1 MNLREVTYIYDFE
14 VFAHDYFVV
23 FKRLR
28 DGVHFGFHNDN
39 EGVRQFMLDNVPLLC
54 GFNNK
59 HYDNFILKAVLVGCS
74 PEEVKQVND
83 EIIVKGTL
91 GWNIP
96 FLRDCGIWFDSF
108 DLMDDM
114 QMGLSLKAIEAH
126 LGMDIEETE
135 VDFNL
140 DRALTIAEQEKTF
153 KYCQYDVDATEKLFD
168 LRKDYLEN
176 KIKIGQMRGL
186 REAEALYMTNPKLTA
201 TYLQARQ
208 PEKFWNDER
217 NYRYPK
223 QLLTEYIPEEV
234 IEYFNRLHDDRIP
247 MDEIMGTRLEIKIGE
262 CPCTLGFGGIH
273 GAILNYQEEATET
286 RSIRN
291 KDVASYYPNLM
302 RLMGYCSRA
311 MPDPQMYADII
322 ARRVEAKKAGDKATA
337 NALKLVLNSTYG
349 GMLNGQGET
358 AFNDLYDPLM
368 ARSVCISGQ
377 LFLLELTEHLVRECP
392 TLKVIQLN
400 TDGIMVSFDNTDE
413 PKWQEITQEWQDR
426 TGFELEE
433 DFIKKIVQKDVNN
446 YVEVPMDP
454 KKEPKVK
461 GAQLVRGI
469 SPAGAFNINNNA
481 RVVAKAILHYLADGI
496 DPKDTVYEDGDVQ
509 DFMLIAKA
517 SSKYSA
523 VYQETAHGIKAA
535 QRCNRVYAT
544 KDRHMGTLYK
554 VHAETQKPA
563 KIAGLPAHCVIDN
576 KNRITLEE
584 IDRDWYVKLANKYI
598 RDFQG
603 VELPKVNTR
612 RINSLLKKCL
622 GVFDKVKQ
630 NSLF

>member
-1 MNLREVTYIYDFE
+1 MNLKESTTIYDFE
-14 VFAHDYFVV
+14 VFAKDFIVV

-28 DGVHFGFHNDN
+28 DGSYFTFHNDN
-39 EGVRQFMLDNVPLLC
+39 DGVRQFMLEEVPLLC

-83 EIIVKGTL
+83 EIIVKGTP

-140 DRALTIAEQEKTF
+140 DRALTEEELQQTIR
-153 KYCQYDVDATEKLFD
+153 YCKYDVDATEKLFD

-217 NYRYPK
+217 NYQYPQ
-223 QLLTEYIPEEV
+223 QLLLKYIPIEV
-234 IEYFNRLHDDRIP
+234 QDYFNRLNDESLT
-247 MDEIMGTRLEIKIGE
+247 MDEIMGTRLEIMVGN

-273 GAILNYQEEATET
+273 GAVPNYQETATET

-311 MPDPQMYADII
+311 MPNPQMYADII

-349 GMLNGQGET
+349 GMLNGQGST

-433 DFIKKIVQKDVNN
+433 DFIRKIVQKDVNN
-446 YVEVPMDP
+446 YVEVPMDET
-454 KKEPKVK
+454 KEPKVK

-481 RVVAKAILHYLADGI
+481 IVVSKAILHYLADGI
-496 DPKDTVYEDGDVQ
+496 DPKDTVFEDGDPL
-509 DFMLIAKA
+509 DFMIIAKA
-517 SSKYSA
+517 SSKYSG
-523 VYQETAHGIKAA
+523 VYQETASGIVPA

-554 VHAETQKPA
+554 IHAETGNPA

-576 KNRITLEE
+576 KNQITLEE
-584 IDRDWYVKLANKYI
+584 IDRDWYVKLAKKYI
-598 RDFQG
+598 NDFLG
-603 VELPKVNTR
+603 IEPPKVNTR
-612 RINSLLKKCL
+612 KVNSLLKKCL
-622 GVFDKVKQ
+622 ALFDKVKQ

>member
-1 MNLREVTYIYDFE
+1 MVSEMNLKETTTIYDFE
-14 VFAHDYFVV
+14 VFAHNWFVV

-83 EIIVKGTL
+83 EIIVKGTP

-234 IEYFNRLHDDRIP
+234 IEY
-247 MDEIMGTRLEIKIGE
+247 
-262 CPCTLGFGGIH
+262 
-273 GAILNYQEEATET
+273 
-286 RSIRN
+286 
-291 KDVASYYPNLM
+291 
-302 RLMGYCSRA
+302 
-311 MPDPQMYADII
+311 
-322 ARRVEAKKAGDKATA
+322 ATA
-337 NALKLVLNSTYG
+337 
-349 GMLNGQGET
+349 
-358 AFNDLYDPLM
+358 
-368 ARSVCISGQ
+368 
-377 LFLLELTEHLVRECP
+377 
-392 TLKVIQLN
+392 
-400 TDGIMVSFDNTDE
+400 
-413 PKWQEITQEWQDR
+413 
-426 TGFELEE
+426 
-433 DFIKKIVQKDVNN
+433 
-446 YVEVPMDP
+446 
-454 KKEPKVK
+454 
-461 GAQLVRGI
+461 
-469 SPAGAFNINNNA
+469 
-481 RVVAKAILHYLADGI
+481 
-496 DPKDTVYEDGDVQ
+496 
-509 DFMLIAKA
+509 
-517 SSKYSA
+517 
-523 VYQETAHGIKAA
+523 GIKAHPELPFFI
-535 QRCNRVYAT
+535 YASNGGKEDIEEMRTQMKYLT
-544 KDRHMGTLYK
+544 KQPCFSYGPD
-554 VHAETQKPA
+554 PA
-563 KIAGLPAHCVIDN
+563 KNNI
-576 KNRITLEE
+576 
-584 IDRDWYVKLANKYI
+584 YYSQS
-598 RDFQG
+598 DFYHTDYL
-603 VELPKVNTR
+603 VPYYFW
-612 RINSLLKKCL
+612 NSLA
-622 GVFDKVKQ
+622 V
-630 NSLF
+630 LFH

>member
-14 VFAHDYFVV
+14 VFAHDWFVV

-39 EGVRQFMLDNVPLLC
+39 EGVQQFMLDNVPLLC

-59 HYDNFILKAVLVGCS
+59 HYDNYILKAVLCGCS

-83 EIIVKGTL
+83 EIIVKGTP

-140 DRALTIAEQEKTF
+140 DRALTEEELGKTIH
-153 KYCQYDVDATEKLFD
+153 YCKYDVDATEKLFD

-186 REAEALYMTNPKLTA
+186 REAEALYLTNPKLTA
-201 TYLQARQ
+201 TYLQAKQ

-217 NYRYPK
+217 NYQYPQ
-223 QLLTEYIPEEV
+223 QLRMEYIPQEAKD
-234 IEYFNRLHDDRIP
+234 YFDRLHDEAIL
-247 MDEIMGTRLEIKIGE
+247 MDEIMGTRLEIMVGD

-273 GAILNYQEEATET
+273 GAIPNYQETATET

-311 MPDPQMYADII
+311 MPNPQMYADII

-349 GMLNGQGET
+349 GMLNGQGST

-400 TDGIMVSFDNTDE
+400 TDGIMVSFDNIDE

-461 GAQLVRGI
+461 GAQLARGI
-469 SPAGAFNINNNA
+469 LPAGAFNINNNA
-481 RVVAKAILHYLADGI
+481 VVVAKAILYYLADGI
-496 DPKDTVYEDGDVQ
+496 DPKDTVYEDGDVL

-517 SSKYSA
+517 SSKYSG
-523 VYQETAHGIKAA
+523 VYQETDFGIMPA

-554 VHAETQKPA
+554 VHAETGNPA

-576 KNRITLEE
+576 KNQITLEE
-584 IDRDWYVKLANKYI
+584 IDRDWYVKLAKKYI
-598 RDFQG
+598 NDFLG
-603 VELPKVNTR
+603 IEPPKVNTR
-612 RINSLLKKCL
+612 KVNSLLKKCL
-622 GVFDKVKQ
+622 AIFDKVKQ

>member
-1 MNLREVTYIYDFE
+1 MNLRETTIIYDFE
-14 VFAHDYFVV
+14 VFAKDYVVV

-28 DGVHFGFHNDN
+28 DGSYFTFHNDN
-39 EGVRQFMLDNVPLLC
+39 EGVRQFMVDNVPLLC

-59 HYDNFILKAVLVGCS
+59 HYDNFILKAVLIGCS

-83 EIIVKGTL
+83 VIIRDGVP

-96 FLRDCGIWFDSF
+96 FLRDCRIWFDSF

-126 LGMDIEETE
+126 LGMNIEETE

-140 DRALTIAEQEKTF
+140 DRALTEEELQQTIR
-153 KYCQYDVDATEKLFD
+153 YCKYDVDATEKLFD

-217 NYRYPK
+217 NYKYPE
-223 QLLTEYIPEEV
+223 QLRMEYIPQEAQD
-234 IEYFNRLHDDRIP
+234 YFNRLHDETIP
-247 MDEIMGTRLEIKIGE
+247 MDEIMGTRLEIMVGD

-273 GAILNYQEEATET
+273 GAILNYQETATET

-311 MPDPQMYADII
+311 MPNPQMYADII

-349 GMLNGQGET
+349 GMLNGQGST
-358 AFNDLYDPLM
+358 AYNDLYDPLM

-446 YVEVPMDP
+446 YVEVPMDE
-454 KKEPKVK
+454 KKDPKVK
-461 GAQLVRGI
+461 GGQLVRGI

-481 RVVAKAILHYLADGI
+481 RVVAKAILNYLADGI
-496 DPKDTVYEDGDVQ
+496 DPKDTVYEDGYVL

-517 SSKYSA
+517 SSKYSG
-523 VYQETAHGIKAA
+523 VYQETASGIVPA

-554 VHAETQKPA
+554 VHAETGNPA

-576 KNRITLEE
+576 KNQITLDQ
-584 IDRDWYVKLANKYI
+584 IDRDWYVKLAKKYI
-598 RDFQG
+598 NDFLG
-603 VELPKVNTR
+603 IEPPKVNTR
-612 RINSLLKKCL
+612 KVNSLLKKCL
-622 GVFDKVKQ
+622 ALFDKVKQ

>member
-1 MNLREVTYIYDFE
+1 MNLRETTTIYDFE
-14 VFAHDYFVV
+14 VFKQDWLVV

-28 DGVHFGFHNDN
+28 DGSYFTFHNDN
-39 EGVRQFMLDNVPLLC
+39 EGVRQFMLEEIPLLC
-54 GFNNK
+54 GFNSK
-59 HYDNFILKAVLVGCS
+59 HYDNHILKAVLVGCS

-83 EIIVKGTL
+83 EIIVKGTP

-140 DRALTIAEQEKTF
+140 DRALTADELEKTIR
-153 KYCQYDVDATEKLFD
+153 YCKYDVDATEKLFD

-201 TYLQARQ
+201 AYLQAKQ

-217 NYRYPK
+217 NYQYPK

-247 MDEIMGTRLEIKIGE
+247 MEEIMGTRLEITVGN

-273 GAILNYQEEATET
+273 GAIPNYVEDATET

-349 GMLNGQGET
+349 GMLNGQGST

-392 TLKVIQLN
+392 TLRVIQLN

-446 YVEVPMDP
+446 YVEVPMDE
-454 KKEPKVK
+454 KKDPKVK
-461 GAQLVRGI
+461 GGQLVRGI
-469 SPAGAFNINNNA
+469 STAGAFNINNNA
-481 RVVAKAILHYLADGI
+481 RVVAKAILNYLADGI
-496 DPKDTVYEDGDVQ
+496 DPKDTVYEDGDIL

-517 SSKYSA
+517 SSKYSGCFHERGEEM
-523 VYQETAHGIKAA
+523 VRV
-535 QRCNRVYAT
+535 QRCNRVYASIN
-544 KDRHMGTLYK
+544 RNLGTLYK
-554 VHAETQKPA
+554 VHAETGKPA
-563 KIAGLPAHCVIDN
+563 KIAGLPAHCAIDN
-576 KNRITLEE
+576 KNRMILDEV
-584 IDRDWYVKLANKYI
+584 DRDWYVRLARKYI
-598 RDFQG
+598 NDFLG
-603 VELPKVNTR
+603 IEPPKVNNR
-612 RINSLLKKCL
+612 RINSLIKKCL
-622 GVFDKVKQ
+622 ECVSKVR
-630 NSLF
+630 NASLF

>member
-1 MNLREVTYIYDFE
+1 MNLKVYTTIYDFE
-14 VFAHDYFVV
+14 VFKQDWIVV

-28 DGVHFGFHNDN
+28 DGVSFVFHNDN
-39 EGVRQFMLDNVPLLC
+39 DGVREFMQAEVPILC

-59 HYDNFILKAVLVGCS
+59 HYDNFILKAVLCDCT

-83 EIIVKGTL
+83 EIIVKGTP

-96 FLRDCGIWFDSF
+96 FLRDAKIFFDSF

-126 LGMDIEETE
+126 LGMNIEETE

-140 DRALTIAEQEKTF
+140 DRALTEEELQQTIR
-153 KYCQYDVDATEKLFD
+153 YCKYDVDATEKLFD

-201 TYLQARQ
+201 VYLQAKQ

-217 NYRYPK
+217 NYQYPK
-223 QLLTEYIPEEV
+223 QLLMEYIPQEAQD
-234 IEYFNRLHDDRIP
+234 YFNRLHDETIP
-247 MDEIMGTRLEIKIGE
+247 MDEIMGTRLEIMVGN

-273 GAILNYQEEATET
+273 GAIPNYQEEATET

-311 MPDPQMYADII
+311 MADPQMYADII
-322 ARRVEAKKAGDKATA
+322 AKRVEAKKAGDKATA

-349 GMLNGQGET
+349 GMLNGQGST

-433 DFIKKIVQKDVNN
+433 DFIRKIVQKDVNN
-446 YVEVPMDP
+446 YIEVPMDE
-454 KKEPKVK
+454 KKDPKVK
-461 GAQLVRGI
+461 GGQLVRGI
-469 SPAGAFNINNNA
+469 APAGAFNINNNA
-481 RVVAKAILHYLADGI
+481 VIVSKAILDYFVKGI
-496 DPKDTVYEDGDVQ
+496 DPKETIYAGENIL
-509 DFMLIAKA
+509 DFQLIAKA
-517 SSKYSA
+517 SSKYSV
-523 VYQETAHGIKAA
+523 VYIKIGNGFYYA

-554 VHAETQKPA
+554 VHAETGKPA

-576 KNRITLEE
+576 KNQITLDQ
-584 IDRDWYVKLANKYI
+584 IDRDWYVKLAKKYI
-598 RDFQG
+598 NDFLG
-603 VELPKVNTR
+603 IEPPKVNTR
-612 RINSLLKKCL
+612 RVNSLLKKCL
-622 GVFDKVKQ
+622 AIFDKVKQ